1 MEDESSLEISF
12 IIPVFNGEN
21 SIEKSIGSILKWN
34 REPKIE
40 ILVIDDGSTDGT
52 LSLCK
57 KIAKTDT
64 RIKPFTIENSGQS
77 IARNYGMKQCMGK
90 YIYFVD
96 ADDQVDTEEIFHMW
110 EIAEKEKADVV
121 MGSYF
126 RVNGVQSERIHLA
139 GEGFISRSGNTTEQA
154 LYHKVKTESAFGYVW
169 KKINKKEFLDKN
181 NLKMD
186 DIRKVYM
193 EDQLFNL
200 KVWSKNPIWYC
211 YDKPVYFYEIGNVST
226 TRKAEPQIHI
236 KNLTMIDS
244 LIAYLDA
251 NRNLE
256 ENLDVLI
263 PLIMRTFCW
272 SLVKNIEYEGKNA
285 AKIKERAK
293 AYIASENIQR
303 VIRMKGAVKVL
314 WKLPSF
320 LQAAFYSG
328 CMVLIRLKWSGFVTF
343 VFCFTYPIMKKYI
356 FSVLK

>member
-169 KKINKKEFLDKN
+169 NKMFLGRVISEQAIRFCSDLTFKEDEVFSLQYCVYISRIQFSDKQGYYYNVPDWDNKYQDYNDFEVSFL
-181 NLKMD
+181 
-186 DIRKVYM
+186 I
-193 EDQLFNL
+193 
-200 KVWSKNPIWYC
+200 
-211 YDKPVYFYEIGNVST
+211 YE
-226 TRKAEPQIHI
+226 
-236 KNLTMIDS
+236 
-244 LIAYLDA
+244 AYLSISQGNQDYLKEKFLRA
-251 NRNLE
+251 VTGSLFKLYKNCQVHGDTELRRYKALC
-256 ENLDVLI
+256 ENQLLRLPTLSFLTKLIYLLPTVL
-263 PLIMRTFCW
+263 CH
-272 SLVKNIEYEGKNA
+272 
-285 AKIKERAK
+285 
-293 AYIASENIQR
+293 
-303 VIRMKGAVKVL
+303 KVL
-314 WKLPSF
+314 L
-320 LQAAFYSG
+320 
-328 CMVLIRLKWSGFVTF
+328 LKG
-343 VFCFTYPIMKKYI
+343 KQKR
-356 FSVLK
+356 